1 MGPDRRRGTFSV
13 RTAEAVDAFVSGAGR
28 RQKEG
33 GHLTGD
39 HLVFLSEA
47 GGEVGQGREGNSRTV
62 TKVLSTL

>member
-1 MGPDRRRGTFSV
+1 MGPDQRRGTFSV
-13 RTAEAVDAFVSGAGR
+13 RTAEAVDAFVNGAGR

-39 HLVFLSEA
+39 VFLSEA
-47 GGEVGQGREGNSRTV
+47 GEVGQGREGNLRTV